1 MNIPKD
7 TVTASDFLNTPSGG
21 DQESATFIPLI
32 SVVTALRRTAR
43 REGRT
48 MYRHGKLVL
57 ERYELLDQIGSGGQ
71 GELYRGRDT
80 ETGRHV
86 AVKLQK
92 ARLFEPEN
100 SYRGMGD
107 TFEEEAAMT
116 QQLTGIRGVPRVIA
130 SGPVGFT
137 YERRCIVL
145 EFVEGPVLYDAML
158 RGRPL
163 RTPTVAS
170 IIGQLCEILHRVHDR
185 QLVHRD
191 IKPENVILDPS
202 GCVWLIDMGLALHQ
216 GEKTDRGDGTPGYVP
231 PDEYDGCPDG
241 VTLLSDIFA
250 LGCMLL
256 EMTVMQL
263 PYAGMA
269 ERPAP
274 DCPVLPPDRMRR
286 VPLQF
291 RSLALSM
298 VDRVPGNRPQGVR
311 EVFDQLRPLLPILGS
326 KPPAK
331 PLRPDPTEYYR
342 TRRPTL

>member
-1 MNIPKD
+1 M
-7 TVTASDFLNTPSGG
+7 STPSGG
-21 DQESATFIPLI
+21 DQESATFAPLI
-32 SVVTALRRTAR
+32 AATALMYGR
-43 REGRT
+43 REGRN
-48 MYRHGKLVL
+48 MYQQRKLVL
-57 ERYELLDQIGSGGQ
+57 NRYEVFGQVGCGGQ

-80 ETGRHV
+80 ETGRQV

-92 ARLFEPEN
+92 ARLFEPAH
-100 SYRGMGD
+100 SYQEAGEE
-107 TFEEEAAMT
+107 FEAEADMT
-116 QQLTGIRGVPRVIA
+116 QMLTGVDGIPKVLGKGI
-130 SGPVGFT
+130 VGGG
-137 YERRCIVL
+137 RRCIVL
-145 EFVEGPVLYDAML
+145 EFIDGVPFYDAML
-158 RGRPL
+158 SRRPL
-163 RTPTVAS
+163 RVSTAAS
-170 IIGQLCEILHRVHDR
+170 VIGQLCEILHRVHER
-185 QLVHRD
+185 KLVHRD

-202 GCVWLIDMGLALHQ
+202 GRVWLIDMGLALPH
-216 GEKTDRGDGTPGYVP
+216 GVPTDRGSGTPGYVP

-241 VTLLSDIFA
+241 VTPLSDIFA

-274 DCPVLPPDRMRR
+274 DCPVLPPDRMLR
-286 VPLQF
+286 VPPEF

-298 VDRVPGNRPQGVR
+298 VDRARQNRPQGVT
-311 EVFDQLRPLLPILGS
+311 EVFDQLRPLLPALGS